1 MRLEAKG
8 ILITGGG
15 WGIGLELAR
24 RLANPNEVV
33 IAGRDHARLDRAAA
47 QARAL
52 RRLRLDVT
60 SERQA
65 ALRLPGGAAGPGGDQ
80 PVSQA
85 VARAVQGT
93 RAPEADH
100 RGRTMPAKFPGH
112 CRKCGGTIEVGD
124 PTRFYAAAGGRQAE
138 VAHGVCRRRRP
149 STASP
154 RPALTAGTPRTSN
167 RGAAPTATSGGRRG
181 WGEEGGPG
189 GTTLGRSRLATRRAV
204 RPRRGTGPRR
214 LDVAGRPRLEAAPLR
229 TPASNAHPGGG
240 ASRASSEGRLQSLR
254 ARGFRQR
261 GGHTTRESQ
270 HEDRK
275 RDQEREHAGA
285 SEREDLQRGA
295 GGAFER
301 IEVARALGVDAHG
314 LLLRLGLGLRCR
326 PLGLKLRRTHERPG
340 RPARLYLPRRR
351 RLPPERE

>member
-1 MRLEAKG
+1 MG
-8 ILITGGG
+8 INLSLRRSLGRSRA
-15 WGIGLELAR
+15 LELR
-24 RLANPNEVV
+24 RP
-33 IAGRDHARLDRAAA
+33 
-47 QARAL
+47 
-52 RRLRLDVT
+52 T
-60 SERQA
+60 T
-65 ALRLPGGAAGPGGDQ
+65 GAAPCPPSSRGTVANAVGRSRSATRSASTQ
-80 PVSQA
+80 PQVDDRPRSHTESA
-85 VARAVQGT
+85 
-93 RAPEADH
+93 
-100 RGRTMPAKFPGH
+100 
-112 CRKCGGTIEVGD
+112 
-124 PTRFYAAAGGRQAE
+124 
-138 VAHGVCRRRRP
+138 RRRRP